1 MSSPAGK
8 TAQWYLTALQESATQ
23 PQAQATAT
31 PAPTAGVDDPQAMVQ
46 DNLDSTMTDAVN
58 DPAAAGEGGE
68 EPAPEETEPAPEET
82 EPAPRRDGSGN
93 RPGRREDA
101 GENTDENTD
110 ENTED
115 NTEENPEEPTEE

>member
-1 MSSPAGK
+1 MDFIFSRGENR
-8 TAQWYLTALQESATQ
+8 QWYLTALQESATQ

-68 EPAPEETEPAPEET
+68 EPAPEETEPAPEEDSG
-82 EPAPRRDGSGN
+82 EPAEDGG
-93 RPGRREDA
+93 EDA

-115 NTEENPEEPTEE
+115 NTEENTEELTEE